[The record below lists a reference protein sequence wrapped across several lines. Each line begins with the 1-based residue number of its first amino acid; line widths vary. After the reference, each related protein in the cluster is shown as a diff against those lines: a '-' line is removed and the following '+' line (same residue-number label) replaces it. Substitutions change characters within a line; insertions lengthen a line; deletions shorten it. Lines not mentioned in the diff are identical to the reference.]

1 MGFGLLFFASF
12 LTYFGALSPV
22 GTFTYVLGAAMML
35 LALYKLSTVNK
46 FFFASAIG
54 SFALLLIS
62 LVIVVMFVLGYET
75 NAVYKGLVLAQNFL
89 SPILLISVL
98 ISIYAIAKEVE
109 LRKIQGWCI
118 VDALFVLCYITCDV
132 LSIFIVGDV
141 ATSRFG
147 LVGIITQVLFS
158 AFTLVILFNC
168 YAKICYEDDSRME
181 KKTSG
186 VAAFD
191 ALNNAFDK
199 VTNKNKKNKGGK

>member
-22 GTFTYVLGAAMML
+22 GTFTYVIGAAMML
-35 LALYKLSTVNK
+35 LALYKLVGVNK
-46 FFFASAIG
+46 FFTVPAVG
-54 SFALLLIS
+54 SFVLLIVSLAIVAMFVFNHDSGAVYNGLILVQNYLAPVLLIS
-62 LVIVVMFVLGYET
+62 ILVSVYIV
-75 NAVYKGLVLAQNFL
+75 
-89 SPILLISVL
+89 
-98 ISIYAIAKEVE
+98 AKEVE

-118 VDALFVLCYITCDV
+118 VDGLFVCVYIVCDI
-132 LSIFIVGDV
+132 LSIFIVGEV

-168 YAKICYEDDSRME
+168 YARICYEDDRRME
-181 KKTSG
+181 KQTSG

-191 ALNNAFDK
+191 VLNRAFDK
-199 VTNKNKKNKGGK
+199 VANKNKKNKGGK